1 MEWSKDTITHLKEHV
16 KWPAKG
22 KDILESCKMMSDV
35 PENEKMMAEKNIDPE
50 MTYNTVEEAMAA
62 LNK

>member
-1 MEWSKDTITHLKEHV
+1 MEWSNDMVTHLKEHV

-22 KDILESCKMMSDV
+22 KDILESCKMMADV
-35 PENEKMMAEKNIDPE
+35 PGNEKVMAEKNIDPE
-50 MTYNTVEEAMAA
+50 MIYNTVGDAVAA

>member
-1 MEWSKDTITHLKEHV
+1 MEWSNDMVTHLKEHV

-35 PENEKMMAEKNIDPE
+35 PEKEKMMAEKNIDPE
-50 MTYNTVEEAMAA
+50 MTYNTVEEAVVA